1 MAEHTKHDYSPRG
14 IGHTLGTWRGFGVR
28 WKVRNPYIIAMIS
41 TMGGM
46 LFGFDISSMSAFLN
60 NPAYKS
66 MFFAHPD
73 PANDAVKQAGITSS
87 MPGGSFVGSL
97 CSGYLS
103 DKLGRRTTIQL
114 ASFIWMIGAAIQSS
128 VQNLTQLVFGR
139 LIAGFAIGLAS
150 SQVPVYIAELSPKN
164 IRGRLVGLFQWAV
177 TWGILIMFYISYG
190 LGKIHTDAGFRIAWG
205 IQIIPGLILCIGTLF
220 LDESPRWL
228 ASKDRW
234 DEAINIIS
242 LVQARGDR
250 DNDEVRV
257 EIEEI
262 KEAVRIEHETAK
274 STGRLFLSM
283 FTGRTNFV
291 RTMTG
296 IWTQIWQ
303 QLTGMNVM
311 MYYIVNVFAMAGY
324 SGDANL
330 IASSIQYIIN
340 CAMTVPA
347 LLFIDKW
354 GRRRV
359 MISGAILMM
368 AWLFALGSIL
378 AVYSVPTGPDGYE
391 GNNGVRIY
399 IPKDQKPASKGAIAV
414 CYLFVATFAPTWGPV
429 GWIYVSELF
438 PLQQR
443 ALANGVCAAANWIFN
458 FGIGMFTPVAF
469 VNITWKTYFIFATFC
484 GTMAI
489 HVFFMFPETH
499 RKSLEE
505 IDMMWNEHVPAW
517 RSSSWEP
524 SFRPD
529 IDDIKAVNGGRAPS
543 IEKPE
548 AAHNELVDDI
558 SDISGK
564 DEELK
569 V

>member
-1 MAEHTKHDYSPRG
+1 MAEHKHDYSPRG
-14 IGHTLGTWRGFGVR
+14 IGHSLGAWRGFGVR
-28 WKVRNPYIIAMIS
+28 WKVRNPYVIALIS
-41 TMGGM
+41 TTGGM

-114 ASFIWMIGAAIQSS
+114 ASFIWMVGAAIQSS

-190 LGKIHTDAGFRIAWG
+190 LGKIHTDASFRIAWG
-205 IQIIPGLILCIGTLF
+205 IQIVPGLILCIGTLF

-250 DNDEVRV
+250 DNDDVRI

-262 KEAVRIEHETAK
+262 KEAVRIEHETSK
-274 STGRLFLSM
+274 NGWRVFVSM

-296 IWTQIWQ
+296 VWTQIWQ
-303 QLTGMNVM
+303 QLTGMNVL

-340 CAMTVPA
+340 VAMTVPA

-378 AVYSVPTGPDGYE
+378 AVYSLPTGPDGYQ
-391 GNNGVRIY
+391 GNNSVRIY
-399 IPKDQKPASKGAIAV
+399 IPPDQKPASKGAIAV

-443 ALANGVCAAANWIFN
+443 ALGNGLCAAANWIFN

-484 GTMAI
+484 GAMAI

-517 RSSSWEP
+517 RSSKWEP
-524 SFRPD
+524 SFRPN

-558 SDISGK
+558 SDITGK